1 MTMAHGRARCWR
13 HGRAPPNLEVVR
25 VAAVPPLALLVAAV
39 GASCAGD
46 RVTWADAEPSRARAT
61 RATVRRSAPTAHK
74 PSAAAPSAGL
84 RIDRALRGFVSTR
97 VESKQQPKTSRVWA
111 NAWDAVVEEVSEACE
126 TPPRAS
132 DLGAFVR
139 ARATLEIELDVDR
152 RRGVLLPDDI
162 GRRLTAALKAVDESV
177 GELRSANAPGTMA
190 PVPRLD
196 GVLVLR
202 APLSP
207 LILSSPFGVRSDPFS
222 GQRRFHAGADFEAPE
237 GSNVYAAA
245 SGLVVYAGSQGGY
258 GKQVIVDHGDGVR
271 THYSHMIEILV
282 QPMQAVEEGE
292 PVGAVGSTGR
302 STGPH
307 LHFAVTN
314 FDGEFLDP
322 IGLLDV
328 PFSVIAEH
336 VKSGGKSKQ
345 AFTAKK
351 RGDTVE
357 FLSAK

>member
-1 MTMAHGRARCWR
+1 MRLA
-13 HGRAPPNLEVVR
+13 
-25 VAAVPPLALLVAAV
+25 VAALIALPLLTTAV
-39 GASCAGD
+39 SCASD
-46 RVTWADAEPSRARAT
+46 RVTWADAEPSVAGAARAS
-61 RATVRRSAPTAHK
+61 ARRSAAPQHDAGE
-74 PSAAAPSAGL
+74 AGPSAGL
-84 RIDRALRGFVSTR
+84 RIDRALRAFVSTR
-97 VESKQQPKTSRVWA
+97 VESKQHPKTSRVWA
-111 NAWDAVVEEVSEACE
+111 SAWDTVIDEVGEACQ

-139 ARATLEIELDVDR
+139 ARATLEVELDIDR
-152 RRGVLLPDDI
+152 RRGVLLPDGI

-177 GELRSANAPGTMA
+177 GELRQANAPGTMA

-196 GVLVLR
+196 GELVLR

-222 GQRRFHAGADFEAPE
+222 GQRRFHAGADFDAPE

-245 SGLVVYAGSQGGY
+245 SGLVVYAGAQGGY

-271 THYSHMIEILV
+271 THYSHLAEILV
-282 QPMQAVEEGE
+282 QPMQAVDEGD

-314 FDGEFLDP
+314 FEGEFLDP
-322 IGLLDV
+322 IALLDV
-328 PFSVIAEH
+328 PYTLIAEQ
-336 VKSGGKSKQ
+336 VKSGGKSRQ
-345 AFTAKK
+345 AFTVRK

>member
-1 MTMAHGRARCWR
+1 MRSVDAHA
-13 HGRAPPNLEVVR
+13 LVV
-25 VAAVPPLALLVAAV
+25 LTLV
-39 GASCAGD
+39 GGCASE
-46 RVTWADAEPSRARAT
+46 RVTWAEAEASV
-61 RATVRRSAPTAHK
+61 ATVGRAPGPAASSG
-74 PSAAAPSAGL
+74 PSAIAAASPSAGL
-84 RIDRALRGFVSTR
+84 RIDRALREFISTR
-97 VESKQQPKTSRVWA
+97 VESKRHPKTSRVWGQ
-111 NAWDAVVEEVSEACE
+111 AWDQVIAEVGDACQAA
-126 TPPRAS
+126 PRAS

-152 RRGVLLPDDI
+152 RRGVLLPTDLE
-162 GRRLTAALKAVDESV
+162 RRLAAALKAVDESV
-177 GELRSANAPGTMA
+177 GELRLANAPGTMA

-196 GVLVLR
+196 GELVLR

-207 LILSSPFGVRSDPFS
+207 MILSSPFGVRADPFS
-222 GQRRFHAGADFEAPE
+222 GQRRFHAGADFDAPE

-245 SGLVVYAGSQGGY
+245 SGLVVYAGTQGGY

-271 THYSHMIEILV
+271 THYSHLAEIFV
-282 QPMQAVEEGE
+282 QPMQSLDEGE

-322 IGLLDV
+322 VALLDV
-328 PFSVIAEH
+328 PFATIAEQ
-336 VKSGGKSKQ
+336 VKAGGRSRQ
-345 AFTAKK
+345 ALTVRK

-357 FLSAK
+357 FLSVK